1 MASPHIPAVPPLQG
15 RGPTVPSQVLFS
27 PLGEVR
33 SLRMGVSV
41 RCPLHR
47 TPACRWAS
55 GTSTSQTS
63 RQTKQPESPQFSR
76 QKASA
81 A

>member
-1 MASPHIPAVPPLQG
+1 MASPCIPVPLLQG
-15 RGPTVPSQVLFS
+15 WGPTVPSQVLS
-27 PLGEVR
+27 HCI
-33 SLRMGVSV
+33 SV
-41 RCPLHR
+41 RCPLILQHPLHR

-63 RQTKQPESPQFSR
+63 RQTKQPESPRFSC